1 MKILEYLNPKNIF
14 QSIQGMVV
22 EKIQSRRFGKI
33 LTELKENGKLRE
45 LGIRLTNNRL
55 YVGVD
60 LNPELLLY
68 EDDAA
73 LESVELKF
81 VSDKIRKYTEFL
93 QNEGI
98 LDSIKAEYDRVYSDT
113 FYGYIIEISFAYSK
127 YNKNR
132 LIYDII
138 YSMVAIGS
146 LIIGILY
153 LINSFTLR

>member
-81 VSDKIRKYTEFL
+81 VSDKIRKYTESL

-98 LDSIKAEYDRVYSDT
+98 LDSIKAEYDRAYSDT

-138 YSMVAIGS
+138 YSIVATGS
-146 LIIGILY
+146 LITGILY
-153 LINSFTLR
+153 LINSVILR

>member
-1 MKILEYLNPKNIF
+1 MKILEYLNPKHIF
-14 QSIQGMVV
+14 ESIQGMVI
-22 EKIQSRRFGKI
+22 EKVQSRRFAKI
-33 LTELKENGKLRE
+33 LIELKNEGKLRE
-45 LGIRLTNNRL
+45 LGIRLTNNKL

-68 EDDAA
+68 EDETA

-81 VSDKIRKYTEFL
+81 VSEKIRKYTEFL

-98 LDSIKAEYDRVYSDT
+98 LDSIKAEYDRAYSDA
-113 FYGYIIEISFAYSK
+113 FYGYVVEISFAYSK

-138 YSMVAIGS
+138 YSIVTIGS
-146 LIIGILY
+146 LITGIFY
-153 LINSFTLR
+153 LINSFILR